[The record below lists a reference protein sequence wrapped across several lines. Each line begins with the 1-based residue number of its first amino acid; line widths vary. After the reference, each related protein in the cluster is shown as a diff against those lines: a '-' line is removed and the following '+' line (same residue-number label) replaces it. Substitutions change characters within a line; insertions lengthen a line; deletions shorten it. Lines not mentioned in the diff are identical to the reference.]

1 MSSKKFH
8 FDGWVLDPESG
19 DLERSGTRIR
29 LQEQPAL
36 VLRELVAHAGSVVTR
51 ERLIGVLWPKGVV
64 DFDTGLN
71 TAIRKL
77 RSALGDTTETPRYI
91 ETLPRRGYRFIGT
104 VDPDPEAVSAAPSA
118 DVPISARG
126 QALPGPVHFAS
137 RSVNL
142 PVPPPDQPPHLPL
155 LGEKQAAPDEP
166 ASSIASVAAR
176 PRRPLPYLA
185 LIAALAGVALLIG
198 IYAAWRAHSAARM
211 TSVRVEAP
219 PTSALPAH
227 TVAVLPFENLSA
239 EPSDG
244 FLATGIAESVLHRL
258 ASLKSLSVIARTS
271 SFTFRGRNADAR
283 DIGRQLNARYL
294 VEGSVQRAG
303 DRLRVT
309 AQLLDA
315 TSGSDVWS
323 LRLERPMGDIF
334 ELEDEVSGKVT
345 DAVGVSLTTGQGNAS
360 PQRTPNL
367 DAYLA
372 YIEGRSL
379 LSSYKIAEAQ
389 AGIEQFKRATAI
401 DPGFAAAYA
410 EEAQALHLLHWMLH
424 PDGPPDPEVER
435 QAAALDDK
443 ALSLDPELGEAW
455 VGRAF
460 GQANNGAFD
469 ATTDA
474 DFRKGLAL
482 APNYAQG
489 YQLYGEWLDSRGR
502 TDQALAMIERARQL
516 DPLAPRS
523 HYYKGLILLL
533 RRGESDQAA
542 ALFLEALRVNPTY
555 HPALTRLGDIEWF
568 RGNLAEAAKLIE
580 RAIALDP
587 KAEWM
592 RVHAAGLYL
601 DLGDVA
607 AARDVL
613 SGVPP
618 EASVRLCLSSYSGNE
633 QRAAAQLY
641 ALPQS
646 DLKAMVMT
654 TDDDCATRVIRD
666 DALERHAYDRALRAL
681 EACLTED
688 WDSILSRNDGDS
700 RALCAIRY
708 ASILMA
714 KGERDRARKL
724 LHTMLTAMQRHKEY
738 TSGGDADVRGLALA
752 LLGDTNGALT
762 AFEVAWGNVN
772 AGLWYDF
779 DRAPELQGLR
789 AHPRF
794 QALAKQVTDN
804 TAKQAALLAAM
815 RRAGDVPDRPSTQ
828 NNTIR

>member
-283 DIGRQLNARYL
+283 DIGRQLNARSQ
-294 VEGSVQRAG
+294 E
-303 DRLRVT
+303 
-309 AQLLDA
+309 
-315 TSGSDVWS
+315 
-323 LRLERPMGDIF
+323 P
-334 ELEDEVSGKVT
+334 
-345 DAVGVSLTTGQGNAS
+345 
-360 PQRTPNL
+360 
-367 DAYLA
+367 
-372 YIEGRSL
+372 
-379 LSSYKIAEAQ
+379 
-389 AGIEQFKRATAI
+389 
-401 DPGFAAAYA
+401 
-410 EEAQALHLLHWMLH
+410 
-424 PDGPPDPEVER
+424 
-435 QAAALDDK
+435 
-443 ALSLDPELGEAW
+443 
-455 VGRAF
+455 
-460 GQANNGAFD
+460 
-469 ATTDA
+469 
-474 DFRKGLAL
+474 
-482 APNYAQG
+482 
-489 YQLYGEWLDSRGR
+489 
-502 TDQALAMIERARQL
+502 
-516 DPLAPRS
+516 
-523 HYYKGLILLL
+523 
-533 RRGESDQAA
+533 
-542 ALFLEALRVNPTY
+542 
-555 HPALTRLGDIEWF
+555 
-568 RGNLAEAAKLIE
+568 
-580 RAIALDP
+580 
-587 KAEWM
+587 
-592 RVHAAGLYL
+592 
-601 DLGDVA
+601 
-607 AARDVL
+607 ARD
-613 SGVPP
+613 
-618 EASVRLCLSSYSGNE
+618 
-633 QRAAAQLY
+633 
-641 ALPQS
+641 
-646 DLKAMVMT
+646 
-654 TDDDCATRVIRD
+654 
-666 DALERHAYDRALRAL
+666 
-681 EACLTED
+681 
-688 WDSILSRNDGDS
+688 
-700 RALCAIRY
+700 
-708 ASILMA
+708 
-714 KGERDRARKL
+714 
-724 LHTMLTAMQRHKEY
+724 
-738 TSGGDADVRGLALA
+738 
-752 LLGDTNGALT
+752 
-762 AFEVAWGNVN
+762 
-772 AGLWYDF
+772 
-779 DRAPELQGLR
+779 
-789 AHPRF
+789 
-794 QALAKQVTDN
+794 
-804 TAKQAALLAAM
+804 
-815 RRAGDVPDRPSTQ
+815 RPA
-828 NNTIR
+828 